1 MMSSRRA
8 RSREI
13 KTVHCNLSQN
23 GIDHQ
28 MCPED
33 MMSHL
38 EEEEES
44 VDLRPALLD
53 ENSPGYQDISPPGYQ
68 RRSPPHRSVSESELT
83 RPGYVKLSK
92 PVALWTQQDVCKWL
106 KKHCPNQ
113 HQIYSDSFK
122 QHDITGRALMRLTD
136 RKLERMGIMHDAQRQ
151 HILQQVLQ
159 LRVREE
165 VRTLQLLTQ
174 GERRSNKS
182 SLVVKLHPFD
192 REKFHTLFSFLT
204 LFLMLSLSLP
214 VSYLSPSLIAFD
226 FSVNVVFK

>member
-1 MMSSRRA
+1 MA
-8 RSREI
+8 VEA
-13 KTVHCNLSQN
+13 VHCTLSQN

-33 MMSHL
+33 LTSQL
-38 EEEEES
+38 EEDEES
-44 VDLRPALLD
+44 VDAGPLPPPPMRD
-53 ENSPGYQDISPPGYQ
+53 DDSPTYRDISPPMYH
-68 RRSPPHRSVSESELT
+68 RRSPPQRSVSESELT

-136 RKLERMGIMHDAQRQ
+136 RKLERMGIVHEVQRQ

-174 GERRSNKS
+174 ASLECTPS
-182 SLVVKLHPFD
+182 SP
-192 REKFHTLFSFLT
+192 
-204 LFLMLSLSLP
+204 
-214 VSYLSPSLIAFD
+214 
-226 FSVNVVFK
+226 

>member
-1 MMSSRRA
+1 MLGQSPRLSQGVLW
-8 RSREI
+8 I
-13 KTVHCNLSQN
+13 QNPKTAVLSQN

-33 MMSHL
+33 VTSQL

-44 VDLRPALLD
+44 VDGGVVLLD
-53 ENSPGYQDISPPGYQ
+53 DDSPSYQDVSPPVYQ

-122 QHDITGRALMRLTD
+122 QHDITAS
-136 RKLERMGIMHDAQRQ
+136 LECAP
-151 HILQQVLQ
+151 
-159 LRVREE
+159 
-165 VRTLQLLTQ
+165 
-174 GERRSNKS
+174 S
-182 SLVVKLHPFD
+182 SP
-192 REKFHTLFSFLT
+192 
-204 LFLMLSLSLP
+204 
-214 VSYLSPSLIAFD
+214 
-226 FSVNVVFK
+226 